1 MRLSTL
7 TLQQNPVTAML
18 RQQATLSRTQ
28 NEIATGRRVAQ
39 PSDDPSAAA
48 RIEGLERTLSAS
60 GQFATNANLVTNRLS
75 LEEQTLAD
83 AGNVLQR
90 VRELTIQANGG
101 ALDPASRRMI
111 GAELRQRL
119 DEMVDLANRKDA
131 SGAYLFAGTST
142 GTEPFSRS
150 APGVTYS
157 GDSLGRAVQVG
168 PSQRVVDGHS
178 GAEVF
183 MNIVAG
189 NGTFTTA
196 AAAGNQGSG
205 SIDTGSVVDPAAWVA
220 GDYSLQFTTAG
231 SYSVR
236 DAGGTQVAAGGFT
249 PGQAIEFQGVRVT
262 VKGAPATGD
271 SFAITRAGNEDLFTT
286 LDRLIATVESPGTNA
301 AQGAQRVTAI
311 GGLLQQLDQGMD
323 HLLTVR
329 AEVGA
334 RLSALDSATSAR
346 ESFELEVNATLAQ
359 VRDLDYAEAIG
370 RMNTQMVALQA
381 AQQSYTRVAQLTLF
395 DYL

>member
-90 VRELTIQANGG
+90 VRELTIQANSG
-101 ALDPASRRMI
+101 ALDPASRQMI
-111 GAELRQRL
+111 GAELRQRR

-131 SGAYLFAGTST
+131 SGGYLFAGTST
-142 GTEPFSRS
+142 ATQPFARS
-150 APGVTYS
+150 ALGVAYS
-157 GDSLGRAVQVG
+157 GDSLTRSVQVG
-168 PSQRVVDGHS
+168 PSQRVLDGHS

-196 AAAGNQGSG
+196 AAPGNQGSG
-205 SIDTGSVVDPAAWVA
+205 SIDTGAVVDPASWVA
-220 GDYSLQFTTAG
+220 GSYSLQFPTAG
-231 SYSVR
+231 TYSVR
-236 DAGGTQVAAGGFT
+236 DAGGAEVVAGAFT
-249 PGQAIEFQGVRVT
+249 PGQAIEFLGARVT
-262 VKGAPATGD
+262 VKGAPAAGD
-271 SFAITRAGNEDLFTT
+271 SFAINRAGNEDIFAT
-286 LDRLIATVESPGTNA
+286 LDRLITTVESPGTGVAPA
-301 AQGAQRVTAI
+301 AQRSTAFA
-311 GGLLQQLDQGMD
+311 GLLQQLDQGLD

-346 ESFELEVNATLAQ
+346 ESFELEVNASLAQ

>member
-90 VRELTIQANGG
+90 VRELTIQANSG
-101 ALDPASRRMI
+101 ALDPASRQMI
-111 GAELRQRL
+111 GAELRQRR

-131 SGAYLFAGTST
+131 SGGYLFAGTST
-142 GTEPFSRS
+142 ATQPFARS
-150 APGVTYS
+150 ALGVAYS
-157 GDSLGRAVQVG
+157 GDSLTRSVQVG
-168 PSQRVVDGHS
+168 PSQRVLDGHS

-196 AAAGNQGSG
+196 AAPGNQGSG
-205 SIDTGSVVDPAAWVA
+205 SIDTGAVVDPASWLA
-220 GDYSLQFTTAG
+220 GSYSLQFPTAG
-231 SYSVR
+231 TYSVR
-236 DAGGTQVAAGGFT
+236 DAGG
-249 PGQAIEFQGVRVT
+249 
-262 VKGAPATGD
+262 
-271 SFAITRAGNEDLFTT
+271 
-286 LDRLIATVESPGTNA
+286 
-301 AQGAQRVTAI
+301 
-311 GGLLQQLDQGMD
+311 
-323 HLLTVR
+323 
-329 AEVGA
+329 AEVV
-334 RLSALDSATSAR
+334 AR
-346 ESFELEVNATLAQ
+346 EP
-359 VRDLDYAEAIG
+359 G
-370 RMNTQMVALQA
+370 
-381 AQQSYTRVAQLTLF
+381 
-395 DYL
+395 